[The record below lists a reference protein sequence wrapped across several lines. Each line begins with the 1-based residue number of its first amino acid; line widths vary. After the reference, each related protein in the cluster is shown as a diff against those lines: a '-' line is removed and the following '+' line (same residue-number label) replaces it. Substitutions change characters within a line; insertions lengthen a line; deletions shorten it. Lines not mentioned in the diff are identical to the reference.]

1 MDGMDAVGELGEHV
15 AVGVV
20 LDCMNRV
27 EPEAVDPVV
36 AHPEL
41 GVLDRPL
48 AHADL

>member
-1 MDGMDAVGELGEHV
+1 MDGMDALGELREHV

-20 LDCMNRV
+20 LDGVNGI

-36 AHPEL
+36 ADPEL

-48 AHADL
+48 AHAEL